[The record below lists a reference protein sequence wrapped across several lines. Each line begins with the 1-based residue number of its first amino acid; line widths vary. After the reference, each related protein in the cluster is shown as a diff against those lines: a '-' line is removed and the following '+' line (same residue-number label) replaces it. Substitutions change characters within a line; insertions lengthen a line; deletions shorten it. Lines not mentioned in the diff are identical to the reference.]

1 MLNNFMI
8 KTKVM
13 VNQTQL
19 NNSIDSDALSM
30 ISQNTIS
37 PLKLRKY
44 LNMSLQ

>member
-13 VNQTQL
+13 VHQTQL

-30 ISQNTIS
+30 IS
-37 PLKLRKY
+37 
-44 LNMSLQ
+44 